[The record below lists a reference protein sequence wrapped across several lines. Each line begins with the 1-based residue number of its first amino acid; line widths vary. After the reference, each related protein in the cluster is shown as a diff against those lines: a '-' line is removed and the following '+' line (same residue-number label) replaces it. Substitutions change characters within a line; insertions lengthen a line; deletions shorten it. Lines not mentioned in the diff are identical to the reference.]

1 MNLLNPLL
9 SPATAANSFIFT
21 QCKQGE
27 GLGVEMLFRPART
40 FPVNLPKEATF
51 LAVSEVV
58 VEKLE
63 SLLGNLSIKVGG
75 IGGPT

>member
-1 MNLLNPLL
+1 
-9 SPATAANSFIFT
+9 
-21 QCKQGE
+21 
-27 GLGVEMLFRPART
+27 MLFRPART